1 MVFQIK
7 PTASLDYATMKQR
20 NTRCNAESPSQQ
32 KFLMTFMGVGGAG
45 EIPDGWESS
54 SDTADPYRGWD
65 QGTW

>member
-1 MVFQIK
+1 
-7 PTASLDYATMKQR
+7 
-20 NTRCNAESPSQQ
+20 
-32 KFLMTFMGVGGAG
+32 MTFMGVGGAG